1 MIHLGRLYKPGMC
14 VYQRISKFSILKLD
28 YWFPSGCYIIIFRA
42 MDTQGLIGNIGGYI
56 GLVLGYSLLQI
67 PDFIIF
73 ILGKT
78 KGWCSGF
85 KERRYRNQTKAWNV
99 IQNDKVSA
107 SKSPSIK
114 ESTEN
119 RDTKRDFV
127 STNARFESVI
137 ERI

>member
-1 MIHLGRLYKPGMC
+1 
-14 VYQRISKFSILKLD
+14 
-28 YWFPSGCYIIIFRA
+28 

-78 KGWCSGF
+78 KGWTSGF
-85 KERRYRNQTKAWNV
+85 RERRYRNKTKAWNV
-99 IQNDKVSA
+99 MENEKPSA
-107 SKSPSIK
+107 SKSPSAK

-119 RDTKRDFV
+119 WGTKRDLV
-127 STNARFESVI
+127 CTNTQFDSVI
-137 ERI
+137 QRIEQLEKSTYGIRRPLVQNEKSS

>member
-1 MIHLGRLYKPGMC
+1 
-14 VYQRISKFSILKLD
+14 
-28 YWFPSGCYIIIFRA
+28 

-78 KGWCSGF
+78 KGWSSGF
-85 KERRYRNQTKAWNV
+85 RERRYRNQTKAWNV
-99 IQNDKVSA
+99 IENEKASA
-107 SKSPSIK
+107 SKSQSAK

-119 RDTKRDFV
+119 RDTKGYFV
-127 STNARFESVI
+127 STNVRFESVI
-137 ERI
+137 KRIEQLEKSTYEIRRTLVQNEKRS

>member
-1 MIHLGRLYKPGMC
+1 
-14 VYQRISKFSILKLD
+14 
-28 YWFPSGCYIIIFRA
+28 

-78 KGWCSGF
+78 KGWCLGF
-85 KERRYRNQTKAWNV
+85 RERRYLNQTKAWNV
-99 IQNDKVSA
+99 IENEKAFA
-107 SKSPSIK
+107 SKSHSAK

-119 RDTKRDFV
+119 RDTKGYFV
-127 STNARFESVI
+127 STSAQFESVI
-137 ERI
+137 KRIEQLEKSTYGIRRPLVQNEKSS

>member
-1 MIHLGRLYKPGMC
+1 
-14 VYQRISKFSILKLD
+14 
-28 YWFPSGCYIIIFRA
+28 

-78 KGWCSGF
+78 KGWSSGF
-85 KERRYRNQTKAWNV
+85 RERIYRNQTKAWNAME
-99 IQNDKVSA
+99 NEKAPA
-107 SKSPSIK
+107 SKSPPAK

-119 RDTKRDFV
+119 GDTKRDLV
-127 STNARFESVI
+127 CTNAQFESVI
-137 ERI
+137 QRIEQLEKSTYAIRRLLVQNQKSS

>member
-1 MIHLGRLYKPGMC
+1 
-14 VYQRISKFSILKLD
+14 
-28 YWFPSGCYIIIFRA
+28 

-73 ILGKT
+73 ILGKS
-78 KGWCSGF
+78 KGWCLGF
-85 KERRYRNQTKAWNV
+85 RERRYLNQTKAWNV
-99 IQNDKVSA
+99 IENEKASA
-107 SKSPSIK
+107 SKSQPAK

-119 RDTKRDFV
+119 RDTKGYFV

-137 ERI
+137 KRIEQLEKSTYEIKSTLVQNEKSS